1 LRSLRPGPYPA
12 WLGKVCLALLWVLSG
27 DFPVDKGDP

>member
-12 WLGKVCLALLWVLSG
+12 WLGKVCLALLRVLSG
-27 DFPVDKGDP
+27 DFPVVKGDP

>member
-1 LRSLRPGPYPA
+1 LRSLRRGPYPT

-27 DFPVDKGDP
+27 DFPAVKGDP